1 MANLLSGIGKGI
13 GKMFGGIL
21 GGRKKRSRGVADS
34 SLARSVEE
42 GQTTNALQQGQA
54 RIAPIAPAG
63 MKKGGKVKGSSSSA
77 SKRADGCATKGK
89 TRGRMI

>member
-13 GKMFGGIL
+13 GNIFGGIL
-21 GGRKKRSRGVADS
+21 GGRKKRSKGVADS

-63 MKKGGKVKGSSSSA
+63 MSKGGKVKGRSFSA
-77 SKRADGCATKGK
+77 SKRADGIAVRGK
-89 TRGRMI
+89 TRGRMV

>member
-1 MANLLSGIGKGI
+1 MANLLSGLGKGI
-13 GKMFGGIL
+13 GKLFGGIL

-34 SLARSVEE
+34 SLARSVKE

-63 MKKGGKVKGSSSSA
+63 MSKGGKVKGRSFSA
-77 SKRADGCATKGK
+77 SKRADGCAVKGK
-89 TRGRMI
+89 TRGKMV

>member
-13 GKMFGGIL
+13 GKIFGGIL
-21 GGRKKRSRGVADS
+21 GGRKKREGVADS

-54 RIAPIAPAG
+54 RIAP
-63 MKKGGKVKGSSSSA
+63 V
-77 SKRADGCATKGK
+77 
-89 TRGRMI
+89 